1 MVEYDSHHLRYAQ
14 KWYIKIVLITK
25 DPKRHFLD
33 INILVT
39 IYLLS
44 IMIGNKSTI
53 HPANFNLHGIL
64 HKTTPNKIKIFPL
77 KTLISPSNRV
87 NIIIF
92 IILIIFDIIS
102 NWSTCSWF
110 DFENKWL
117 TILIIT
123 TAIYLWT

>member
-1 MVEYDSHHLRYAQ
+1 MVEYDRHHLRYAQ
-14 KWYIKIVLITK
+14 KWDIKIVLITE
-25 DPKRHFLD
+25 DPKCHFLD
-33 INILVT
+33 INILIT
-39 IYLLS
+39 IYFLS

-53 HPANFNLHGIL
+53 HLTNFNLHGIL
-64 HKTTPNKIKIFPL
+64 HKATPNKIKIFPL
-77 KTLISPSNRV
+77 KTLISTSNRV

-92 IILIIFDIIS
+92 VIFIIFYIIS

-110 DFENKWL
+110 NFENKWI